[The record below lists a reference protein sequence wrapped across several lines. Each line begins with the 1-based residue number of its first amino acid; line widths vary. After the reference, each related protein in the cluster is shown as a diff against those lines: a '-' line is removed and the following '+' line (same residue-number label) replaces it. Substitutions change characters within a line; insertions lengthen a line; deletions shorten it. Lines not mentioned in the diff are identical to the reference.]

1 MSDEDDIP
9 RYAIG
14 KVIGLTKPNTHRA
27 VLDQDDQDTLG
38 EVVNTLRAEVK
49 RLMRTL
55 TQLSPVSESYAVL
68 AVRLS
73 AALKDYMRVSGAD
86 EAEWDAKEVKKAIIS
101 VSTFIEKQEQQ
112 VALANKQA
120 EEKRDQTRHLQAT
133 AGQSGDAAAAKELK
147 ALRDKKQ
154 EFDFEL

>member
-27 VLDQDDQDTLG
+27 VLDQDDQDTLD

-68 AVRLS
+68 SVRLS
-73 AALKDYMRVSGAD
+73 ATLKDYMRVSGAD

-112 VALANKQA
+112 AALVDKKA
-120 EEKRDQTRHLQAT
+120 EERRDQTRHLQVT
-133 AGQSGDAAAAKELK
+133 AGRKGDGEALK
-147 ALRDKKQ
+147 KLKTIKTF
-154 EFDFEL
+154 EF